1 MKKIIYLFCINLLLC
16 EKNINIR
23 KPILEQQTNKKKFSA
38 NSLIQTTLKKKNAI
52 LGLIWGYSIFSV
64 FPFFE
69 SLISVNFKDCD
80 VIIFV
85 KNVSRTVLNYLKII
99 GVFVYEISEKYHKIS
114 ITHLR
119 WKLYLDFLKEK
130 KNVYNLIFIADI
142 RDTIFQ
148 NNIFQHFEN
157 NNSSFLGV
165 ALEDGTL
172 THYLN
177 KKWIIDFI
185 GEEKYTIIK
194 NKKII
199 CFGTLWGTLDIILE
213 FLNIFWEILKTNTNS
228 TDQGIGNYLF
238 YYEKLFEEYLIKSD
252 NFGSVITIGLTPREN
267 INLDSKNNI
276 LNFKGE
282 IASVIHQY
290 DRKPDIISKIN
301 DKFLVNI
308 TRVNIFKEFFIS
320 EQNGKIRKKNL
331 TIFFLL
337 LESFT
342 IVILLK
348 EIICLNNSKKISMKI
363 IVGKNKINIAK

>member
-1 MKKIIYLFCINLLLC
+1 MEIIS
-16 EKNINIR
+16 R
-23 KPILEQQTNKKKFSA
+23 
-38 NSLIQTTLKKKNAI
+38 
-52 LGLIWGYSIFSV
+52 
-64 FPFFE
+64 FF
-69 SLISVNFKDCD
+69 K
-80 VIIFV
+80 
-85 KNVSRTVLNYLKII
+85 R
-99 GVFVYEISEKYHKIS
+99 
-114 ITHLR
+114 
-119 WKLYLDFLKEK
+119 K

-276 LNFKGE
+276 LILKVKYHMAIYNFIKR
-282 IASVIHQY
+282 Y
-290 DRKPDIISKIN
+290 K
-301 DKFLVNI
+301 
-308 TRVNIFKEFFIS
+308 
-320 EQNGKIRKKNL
+320 
-331 TIFFLL
+331 
-337 LESFT
+337 
-342 IVILLK
+342 
-348 EIICLNNSKKISMKI
+348 
-363 IVGKNKINIAK
+363 